1 MSDTYDLLRALTSP
15 IVAITTRRGDELN
28 GMIVNS
34 AMRASLSAE
43 KPHVSAYVHKFNYS
57 HDTIFETGRMVLHV
71 LHREQMEVVYS
82 LGFRS
87 RREHDKMAEIPYREG
102 LHGLPILDD
111 CYASFECDVVNVMD
125 TGASTLF
132 LGAVR
137 RAHRGPGTALM
148 TAEYLRSALPE
159 ARRKEYERNL
169 KQAQEFATTMADQ
182 IKAVVWRGLPV

>member
-1 MSDTYDLLRALTSP
+1 MSETYDLLRTLTSP
-15 IVAITTRRGDELN
+15 IVAITSRSGDELN

-43 KPHVSAYVHKFNYS
+43 KPHVSAYIHKFNHS

-71 LHREQMEVVYS
+71 LHREQLDLVYH
-82 LGFRS
+82 LGFHS
-87 RREHDKMAEIPYREG
+87 RRDRDKMAEIPHREG
-102 LHGLPILDD
+102 ALGLPVLTD

-137 RAHRGPGTALM
+137 NAQRGPGLNAMTPEFLRGALS
-148 TAEYLRSALPE
+148 EE
-159 ARRKEYERNL
+159 RRNEYERNL
-169 KQAQEFATTMADQ
+169 QKAQDYATRMADQ
-182 IKAVVWRGLPV
+182 IKAVVWRGLTT